1 MTTSS
6 IDLKQ
11 LLPARIVVTWVIL
24 VLAAVVGP
32 LLTLDSH
39 GGTVSAIVVLAIA
52 AIKVRLVGLDFM
64 ELRHAPWELRAAF
77 RIYCVALWLVLSG
90 FSCFSE
96 PFERTRHHPS
106 NQWFDTHLRR
116 KSWPLKWRHSMS

>member
-77 RIYCVALWLVLSG
+77 EIYCVALWLVLSG
-90 FSCFSE
+90 FFV
-96 PFERTRHHPS
+96 F
-106 NQWFDTHLRR
+106 L
-116 KSWPLKWRHSMS
+116 